1 MLSPCT
7 VRRRALNYG
16 QLVEKALVAESQT
29 TDPEQLKLIR
39 EAYDALNAENE
50 KLERLRTESAASVVK
65 YREETTRLAQD
76 MAKND
81 IANAEST
88 EYLLRVMSAVTGR
101 EITDVDEA
109 EREIDISAANL
120 RKEAAELRK
129 KTGRSRKKTAAAAD
143 AADAEP
149 AAEPDA
155 RDAPQ
160 AQDVP
165 EDPPTVTS

>member
-1 MLSPCT
+1 M
-7 VRRRALNYG
+7 
-16 QLVEKALVAESQT
+16 EKALVAESQT

-129 KTGRSRKKTAAAAD
+129 KTGRSRKKTAAAD

-149 AAEPDA
+149 ARSPTRETRNRRRTSPKT
-155 RDAPQ
+155 
-160 AQDVP
+160 
-165 EDPPTVTS
+165 PPTVTL